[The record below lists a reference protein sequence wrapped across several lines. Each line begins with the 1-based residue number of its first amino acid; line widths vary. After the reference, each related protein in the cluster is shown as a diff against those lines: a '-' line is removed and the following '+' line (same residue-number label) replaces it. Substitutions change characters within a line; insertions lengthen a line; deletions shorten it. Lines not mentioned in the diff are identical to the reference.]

1 MATVKTAPKTRQER
15 ARVTREKIFQAAIG
29 LLGAGGARAVTHRA
43 VAESAGVSLASTT
56 YHFRDKAELLAGAFE
71 WLMERYSIESRGR
84 FEGLLKDGAD
94 PDDLTAYLVSISKQ
108 SMSVPGQRVIVCA
121 WYEFMLEASRDPR
134 LQETA
139 DNWYVKTCAHYE
151 QILQRFNSISPKK
164 NARRLVDFLIGYEF
178 LALAVRPQ
186 KLGRLNMADT
196 YARFVESLFDGPR

>member
-1 MATVKTAPKTRQER
+1 MATAKTAPKARQER
-15 ARVTREKIFQAAIG
+15 AKLTREKIFEAAIA

-71 WLMERYSIESRGR
+71 WLMERYSLESRGP
-84 FEGLLKDGAD
+84 FEDVLKDAD
-94 PDDLTAYLVSISKQ
+94 NPDDLTAYLVNVSKQ

-139 DNWYVKTCAHYE
+139 DNWYVNTCAHYE
-151 QILQRFNSISPKK
+151 QILRRFKSKLPKK

-186 KLGRLNMADT
+186 KLGRLDMADT